1 MVKRFVNSFEV
12 VEISEEDGEHWVTL
26 RGLRG
31 ERFHLRVPDYTANEL
46 HVGGVVGIYIEI

>member
-12 VEISEEDGEHWVTL
+12 LEMSEEDGEHWVTL

-31 ERFHLRVPDYTANEL
+31 ERVILRVPEYTANEL
-46 HVGGVVGIYIEI
+46 HIGGVVGLYLEI